1 MCIRDRSWHVRAE
14 ALRYV
19 RAENV
24 PADRTEEIVDWLTG
38 HVLDR
43 YSIPLSPASD
53 GVDEPEPLRR
63 LDGTSVYTVAG
74 NRLYTSTRILAAEQR
89 ILTNAGRH
97 DGRTVPDTTV
107 DLALLETAANGV
119 QLNAGQ
125 VALVQAM
132 ASSAARV
139 QLAKMCI
146 RDRPR
151 TTAPPAQRTH
161 ASAQPPPRSPA
172 SAPAAAASEPSRHL
186 LPTKWVP
193 TSLGPRSP
201 RSGHIRLRRSGEIG
215 RDGGWGATSEATPP
229 GRTDPDEEDL

>member
-1 MCIRDRSWHVRAE
+1 MIHRALHPTPSERAILTPAWFDQAAERILSRVEQDRSAWQSWHVRAE

-107 DLALLETAANGV
+107 DLAPVSYTHLDIDCGD
-119 QLNAGQ
+119 QP
-125 VALVQAM
+125 
-132 ASSAARV
+132 
-139 QLAKMCI
+139 
-146 RDRPR
+146 RPVHLD
-151 TTAPPAQRTH
+151 Q
-161 ASAQPPPRSPA
+161 
-172 SAPAAAASEPSRHL
+172 SERP
-186 LPTKWVP
+186 
-193 TSLGPRSP
+193 
-201 RSGHIRLRRSGEIG
+201 
-215 RDGGWGATSEATPP
+215 DG
-229 GRTDPDEEDL
+229 